1 MVKCELAHRAETT
14 RCVWTHRGYPRSLFF
29 KCLLLV
35 HALAEVRIMSDLQQ
49 HPNLPLNSLAGRL
62 AGLLLLGAM
71 LSGCATYEPLPRY
84 EQTVTYPARELTS
97 PQVYSYPAAGQ
108 SSAQQDRDR
117 YECHVWAV
125 KQTGFDPGSLRS
137 QRSLQ
142 VESVAQPEI
151 ATASGEGAAVGAV
164 TGALLGAAVSR
175 PRHAGEGALLG
186 AIAGAVI
193 GAVSDSERQERAE
206 AVQQHYVQ
214 RDSNRYNARLD
225 RQIRDY
231 RRAMSACLAG
241 RNYEVQ

>member
-1 MVKCELAHRAETT
+1 
-14 RCVWTHRGYPRSLFF
+14 
-29 KCLLLV
+29 
-35 HALAEVRIMSDLQQ
+35 MSDLLQ
-49 HPNLPLNSLAGRL
+49 HPNLRLNSLTGRF
-62 AGLLLLGAM
+62 GTLLLLGTM
-71 LSGCATYEPLPRY
+71 LTGCASYEPLPRY
-84 EQTVTYPARELTS
+84 EQTVTYPARELPS
-97 PQVYSYPAAGQ
+97 PQVYFYPAAGQ

-125 KQTGFDPGSLRS
+125 NQTGFDPGNRRS

-142 VESVAQPEI
+142 VESVAEPEI
-151 ATASGEGAAVGAV
+151 ANASGEGAAVGAV

-193 GAVSDSERQERAE
+193 GAVSDAERQERAD
-206 AVQQHYVQ
+206 AVQQRYVQ
-214 RDSNRYNARLD
+214 RNSNRYNTRLE
-225 RQIRDY
+225 RQIEDY